1 MPTANPSD
9 VNLAYAIGLKPEEA
23 IRYFESKGYVIGF
36 NWHDVEA
43 RARATSFTVAGI
55 LKQDILTDINS
66 AFKKRLG
73 DGGTQR
79 QFDQQLLPVLEQ
91 KGWLGKGL
99 KADEDGVLEGKK
111 LTPLRLSTIFETN
124 MQAAYNAGRYEEQLA
139 NADFRPYWERVA
151 VMDNHTRPVHARL
164 NGYTARY
171 DDPVWQFMYP
181 PDGHGC
187 GCRCRI
193 RARFQADVD
202 RLKITIQHS
211 EIVEV
216 EQAWGP
222 NDSRMV
228 QAIKW
233 NGELYT
239 PGAGFGHNPGQ
250 GYLTA
255 LGQRLLERSAVAEPQ
270 LAALAVRQTLGNETL
285 LNAVSAD
292 VNTFVNNTLLNKQAR
307 GQLRHVGALP
317 PQAVDRL
324 SEKGVAVESA
334 VITLTDENLL
344 HAIRDSKDAPLPNEI
359 WQRLPA
365 FIHKPKAIL
374 YDTQK
379 ADAALTY
386 VLDLP
391 QSAGKL
397 VVFIDRVI
405 KACPTSG
412 GKPERLTTHLIRTGK
427 VLPAK
432 AFDNPGAY
440 EVLWGSLE

>member
-1 MPTANPSD
+1 MPTANSSD

-23 IRYFESKGYVIGF
+23 IRYFESKGYIIGF

-43 RARATSFTVAGI
+43 RAHATSFTVAGI

-66 AFKKRLG
+66 AFKKRLD

-91 KGWLGKGL
+91 KGWLGRGL

-111 LTPLRLSTIFETN
+111 LTPRRLKTIFETN
-124 MQAAYNAGRYEEQLA
+124 MQAAYNAGRYEEQMA
-139 NADFRPYWERVA
+139 NVAFRPYFQRVA
-151 VMDNHTRPVHARL
+151 VMDTHTRPKHAAL
-164 NGYTARY
+164 NGYMARA
-171 DDPVWQFMYP
+171 DDPVWRFMYP
-181 PDGHGC
+181 PDGYH
-187 GCRCRI
+187 CRCRI
-193 RARFQADVD
+193 RALSQSDVD
-202 RLKITIQHS
+202 TRNITIQHS

-222 NDSRMV
+222 NDSRKV
-228 QAIKW
+228 PAIRW
-233 NGELYT
+233 QGELYT
-239 PGAGFGHNPGQ
+239 ADAGFGHNPGH
-250 GYLTA
+250 GYLAA
-255 LGQRLLERSAVAEPQ
+255 LGQRLLERSATAEPR
-270 LAALAVRQTLGNETL
+270 LAALAVQETMSNKPL
-285 LNAVSAD
+285 LTAVSND
-292 VNTFVNNTLLNKQAR
+292 VSEFVSNTLINKQAR

-317 PQAVDRL
+317 PAVIDKL
-324 SEKGVAVESA
+324 AEKGAAVESA

-344 HAIRDSKDAPLPNEI
+344 HAIRDSKDAPLPDEL
-359 WQRLPA
+359 WQQLPA
-365 FIHKPKAIL
+365 FIKKPKAIL

-405 KACPTSG
+405 KARPTGG
-412 GKPERLTTHLIRTGK
+412 GKPERITTHLIRTGK